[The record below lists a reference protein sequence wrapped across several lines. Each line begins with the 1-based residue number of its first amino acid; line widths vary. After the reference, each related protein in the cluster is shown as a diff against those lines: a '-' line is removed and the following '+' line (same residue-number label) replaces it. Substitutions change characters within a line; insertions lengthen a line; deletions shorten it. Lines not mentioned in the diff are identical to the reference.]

1 MSKNTTTQFSK
12 QEVIDEI
19 ERLCTIIG
27 VLYAPYRTAEENIKL
42 IEALRYAVSLI
53 KSKDKDAENE

>member
-1 MSKNTTTQFSK
+1 MNKNTTTQFST

-42 IEALRYAVSLI
+42 IEALRCAVSLI
-53 KSKDKDAENE
+53 KSKDSGGRE

>member
-1 MSKNTTTQFSK
+1 MNKNTTTQFST

-53 KSKDKDAENE
+53 KSKDRGDKE